1 MSLINLDN
9 QAIYL
14 KSIEFSDGTTQIP
27 PVVYRF
33 SVPNITG
40 LLGGG
45 VDNLVYTTPISFEAG
60 VYLVEHNIAIG
71 SGMVDFDNSV
81 GVAGGLYAGTN
92 LSVIGRQSGNN
103 SNSSVIGRQSGNI
116 TGTGGNPATSGN
128 PSNGGITTVFKCPHC
143 SVFNNPTLQPFTIN
157 SSVQFLDFATY
168 QAGGVLGGEDYTGLM
183 SFTITK
189 IN

>member
-1 MSLINLDN
+1 MSLVNLDN

-14 KSIEFSDGTTQIP
+14 KSVEFSDGTTEIP
-27 PVVYRF
+27 PAVYRF

-40 LLGGG
+40 LLSGG

-71 SGMVDFDNSV
+71 SGMVDFDSSV
-81 GVAGGLYAGTN
+81 GVAGGLYAG
-92 LSVIGRQSGNN
+92 
-103 SNSSVIGRQSGNI
+103 SNSSVIGRQSGNN

>member
-1 MSLINLDN
+1 MSLVNLDN

-14 KSIEFSDGTTQIP
+14 KSVEFSDGTTEIP
-27 PVVYRF
+27 PAVYRF

-40 LLGGG
+40 LLSGG

-71 SGMVDFDNSV
+71 SGMVDFDCSV
-81 GVAGGLYAGTN
+81 GVAGGLYAG
-92 LSVIGRQSGNN
+92 

-157 SSVQFLDFATY
+157 SIVQFLDFATY

>member
-71 SGMVDFDNSV
+71 SGMVDFDSSV

-103 SNSSVIGRQSGNI
+103 

>member
-103 SNSSVIGRQSGNI
+103 

>member
-1 MSLINLDN
+1 MSLVNLDN

-14 KSIEFSDGTTQIP
+14 KSIEFSDGTTEIP
-27 PVVYRF
+27 PEVYRF

-45 VDNLVYTTPISFEAG
+45 VPNLVYTTPISFEAG

-71 SGMVDFDNSV
+71 SEMVDFDSSV
-81 GVAGGLYAGTN
+81 DGSN
-92 LSVIGRQSGNN
+92 LSVIGRQSGT
-103 SNSSVIGRQSGNI
+103 IA
-116 TGTGGNPATSGN
+116 GTGGNPATSGN

-157 SSVQFLDFATY
+157 SSVQFLGFATY
-168 QAGGVLGGEDYTGLM
+168 QAGGVLGGDDYTGLM

>member
-1 MSLINLDN
+1 MSLVNLDN

-14 KSIEFSDGTTQIP
+14 KSIEFSDETTQIP
-27 PVVYRF
+27 PSVYRF

-40 LLGGG
+40 LLDTGISN
-45 VDNLVYTTPISFEAG
+45 VVFTTPISFEAG

-71 SGMVDFDNSV
+71 SGMVDFDSSV
-81 GVAGGLYAGTN
+81 DGSN
-92 LSVIGRQSGNN
+92 LSVVGRQSGND
-103 SNSSVIGRQSGNI
+103 
-116 TGTGGNPATSGN
+116 TGTGGNPVTSGN

-157 SSVQFLDFATY
+157 SSAQFLTGATY